1 MKNSTWSLRA
11 PLRHNRMSIL
21 LQFTLTHFFFQISI
35 RGTLSLSDLMTD
47 MVARPVGLKSKVW
60 ALFQNGQIDLTDAEQ
75 NNLNQLPDDI
85 EVHSGM
91 AEAAIYMLK
100 EIKGKHLL
108 EQAFVHF
115 PDYPIV
121 ITGHSLGAG
130 TAVILAFLLRLKY
143 SNVRYVSNRLMVV
156 TCNKGSHI
164 GVIDVMLSVLLALC

>member
-1 MKNSTWSLRA
+1 
-11 PLRHNRMSIL
+11 
-21 LQFTLTHFFFQISI
+21 
-35 RGTLSLSDLMTD
+35 MTD

-60 ALFQNGQIDLTDAEQ
+60 NLFQNGQIELTDAEQ
-75 NNLNQLPDDI
+75 NNLVNQLPDDI

-91 AEAAIYMLK
+91 SEAAIYVLK
-100 EIKGKHLL
+100 EIKEKHLL

-143 SNVRYVSNRLMVV
+143 SNV
-156 TCNKGSHI
+156 K
-164 GVIDVMLSVLLALC
+164 

>member
-1 MKNSTWSLRA
+1 MLILKKN
-11 PLRHNRMSIL
+11 I
-21 LQFTLTHFFFQISI
+21 FQISI

-47 MVARPVGLKSKVW
+47 MVARPVGLKRKLW
-60 ALFQNGQIDLTDAEQ
+60 TLFQNGQIELTDAEQ
-75 NNLNQLPDDI
+75 NNLNGLPDDI

-91 AEAAIYMLK
+91 AEAAIYVLK
-100 EIKGKHLL
+100 EIKEKHLL

-143 SNVRYVSNRLMVV
+143 SNVR
-156 TCNKGSHI
+156 
-164 GVIDVMLSVLLALC
+164 

>member
-1 MKNSTWSLRA
+1 
-11 PLRHNRMSIL
+11 
-21 LQFTLTHFFFQISI
+21 
-35 RGTLSLSDLMTD
+35 MTD

-156 TCNKGSHI
+156 TCNKGSHFTHWCYRCYAFGPPGALLNPSASMMSKQFVTSIVVGDDI
-164 GVIDVMLSVLLALC
+164 GR